1 MDDYEAATIIYQQ
14 TGWSCGAI
22 NELLRSKIPNL
33 EERLR
38 NDGLLR
44 PSGPGSL
51 RLEID
56 PIMPDRGWLQAVEIL
71 QKAGWIKSRI
81 EAVLIDNP
89 FPPPNLP
96 QPNLPSLNSLD
107 VSDILRN
114 LRPLSNPS
122 SPQAEREQNRQT
134 FRNLRDR
141 AAKILR
147 DNGLEDWE
155 IDAVLRSQ

>member
-1 MDDYEAATIIYQQ
+1 
-14 TGWSCGAI
+14 
-22 NELLRSKIPNL
+22 
-33 EERLR
+33 
-38 NDGLLR
+38 
-44 PSGPGSL
+44 
-51 RLEID
+51 
-56 PIMPDRGWLQAVEIL
+56 MPDRGWLQAVEIL